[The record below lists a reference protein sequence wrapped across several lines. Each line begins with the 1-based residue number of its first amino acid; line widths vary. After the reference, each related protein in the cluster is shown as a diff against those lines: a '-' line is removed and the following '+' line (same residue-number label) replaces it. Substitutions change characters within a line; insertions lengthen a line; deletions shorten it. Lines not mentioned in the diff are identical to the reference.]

1 MVPKNLKKKKN
12 RLKQQLFR
20 ETSTDPSAPEPSP
33 GLWTIEDL
41 FKLSAHWEMK
51 TQKLII
57 MSIKKQKLGYI

>member
-1 MVPKNLKKKKN
+1 M
-12 RLKQQLFR
+12 
-20 ETSTDPSAPEPSP
+20 DPTAPEPSP

-41 FKLSAHWEMK
+41 FELSAHWEMK

>member
-1 MVPKNLKKKKN
+1 M
-12 RLKQQLFR
+12 
-20 ETSTDPSAPEPSP
+20 DPRAPEPSP

-41 FKLSAHWEMK
+41 FELSAHWEME